1 MKKHSIFYRYLG
13 NVFESLTKIAA
24 RVDNSKL
31 FAGIMMILLNVGSK
45 FIPIQFS
52 PSTEEYMKMN
62 LGKQILVFAM
72 AWLGTRELFSS
83 IMLTI
88 AFVVI
93 SEYLFNEDSSY
104 CIVPKHMRVMSR
116 LMDTNN
122 DGVVSE
128 TEMNEAIAILEKAK
142 KQKRRRQQQDSFFQF
157 QEAMR

>member
-13 NVFESLTKIAA
+13 NVFESLNKIAA
-24 RVDNSKL
+24 KVDNSKL

-93 SEYLFNEDSSY
+93 SEHLFNEDSEY
-104 CIVPKHMRVMSR
+104 CVVPKHMRVMSR
-116 LMDTNN
+116 LIDTNN

-128 TEMNEAIAILEKAK
+128 TEMNEAIAVLEKAK
-142 KQKRRRQQQDSFFQF
+142 KQKRKRQQQDSFFLF
-157 QEAMR
+157 QEAMQ